1 MSILDPKPETAQRD
15 DLRQIQLERLQ
26 ATLNRAYRNVLL
38 YREKFNKAGVL
49 PEQVRSLEDLACFP
63 RTTREDLLA
72 HQPFGLFAVPLHD
85 VVRLHPAAGAGG
97 PVVVGYT
104 HNDIAVWTRMAARA
118 LTSAGVTKED
128 VVQISLDYA
137 QDAAGMGAQSAA
149 ELLGA
154 SVIPASGL
162 APKRQAELL
171 KNYRVTV
178 LIATPN
184 QALHL
189 AQTLGSEDPAP
200 LSLRSAFLV
209 AHAWTPDL
217 HKEIEERL
225 QIKTYASYGLSEMT
239 EPGLATECGEHNGLH
254 LSEDNFLAE
263 ILDPETGAPLAAG
276 QAGELTLT
284 TLTREAT
291 PLIRYRTGCLA
302 ILHPEPC
309 ACGRTLQRIELV
321 SGRID
326 NIVTVEG
333 VRLTLEQVQE
343 VVNDLLPGAP
353 CNLAVLQE
361 DGAETLEVRIAI
373 DDPSLFADQMKHMQA
388 LREHIKAHLFEHLGL
403 WTVVRL
409 VEQTREE
416 K

>member
-1 MSILDPKPETAQRD
+1 MSILDPKTETAQRD

-38 YREKFNKAGVL
+38 YREKFNQAGVL
-49 PEQVRSLEDLACFP
+49 PEQVRSLEDLARFP

-104 HNDIAVWTRMAARA
+104 HNDIAAWTRMAARA

-128 VVQISLDYA
+128 VIQISLDYA
-137 QDAAGMGAQSAA
+137 QDAAAMGAQSAA
-149 ELLGA
+149 EMLGA

-171 KNYRVTV
+171 KNYRVSV
-178 LIATPN
+178 LVATPN

-189 AQTLGSEDPAP
+189 AQTLSTEDRAA
-200 LSLRSAFLV
+200 LNLRSAFLV
-209 AHAWTPDL
+209 THAWAPDQ
-217 HKEIEERL
+217 HKEIEDQL

-239 EPGLATECGEHNGLH
+239 VPGLATECDEHNGLH
-254 LSEDNFLAE
+254 LSEDNVLAE
-263 ILDPETGAPLAAG
+263 ILNPETGVPVAQG
-276 QAGELTLT
+276 EAGELTLT

-302 ILHPEPC
+302 VLHAAPC
-309 ACGRTLQRIELV
+309 PCGRTLQRMELV
-321 SGRID
+321 SGRVD
-326 NIVTVEG
+326 KMVTVEG
-333 VRLTLEQVQE
+333 IRLTPEQVQE

-353 CNLAVLQE
+353 CKLAVLQE
-361 DGAETLEVRIAI
+361 DGTEMLEVRIAI
-373 DDPSLFADQMKHMQA
+373 DDPALFADQMKHMQA
-388 LREHIKAHLFEHLGL
+388 LREHIKAHLFEHLGI
-403 WTVVRL
+403 WAVVRL
-409 VEQTREE
+409 VEQ
-416 K
+416 